1 MADYKLE
8 PNEKLDVRE
17 ILKDLDKY
25 EPRRRG
31 WAWRKPAP
39 GLKMGPFEYKDC
51 SEPLKN
57 SVGLPPA
64 KYFGGIDPQPMP
76 VITTEIASG
85 RFEDDIRRMRMAA
98 WHGADHLM
106 VIRHMG
112 QSHID
117 GLMEG
122 TPQGIGGVPITRK
135 QVRAQRKAIDI
146 IEDEVGRPIN
156 YHSYVSGVAG
166 PDVAVMFA
174 EEGINGAHQD
184 PQYNVL
190 YRDINCV
197 RSFVDACES
206 KKIMAWANILQ
217 IDGAHNANA
226 TAREAWKVMPELI
239 VQHAINSLFS
249 EKVGIK
255 PENISLSTVPP
266 TATPAPAVYMDL
278 PYAVALRDICD
289 RYKMRAQQNTKYIC
303 SSAREATVTHVLNM
317 LISKLT
323 RADIQSTITPDEGR
337 NVPWHIYNIE
347 ATDNAK
353 QTLIGL
359 DGLMDM
365 VELKMD
371 GPLGEKARE
380 IKEKALLFMEE
391 IVEVGGYFQ
400 AVQEGFFVDSAEYPE
415 RNGDGIARKIEGGV
429 GYGYIFERE
438 EDYMAPV
445 TAHFGY
451 NNVEQYGGDP
461 ADPAALIGGCTFED
475 RSKIVYIDELEEE
488 DTVAT
493 RLEKVAKYHDGEAL
507 IPEVEWCGDG
517 TIMLTMCMPTH
528 VRAAEAAAL
537 ELGKKLGLVDPEVI
551 SKEVLQEAEGTRI
564 EMKGKVD
571 FDIDPNTLVIPPE
584 PHHLDDDTLFKEFA
598 EHPMQVVCGT
608 VGEDEHSVGLREIIN
623 IKHGGIEK
631 WGIKVEYLGTSVPV
645 EKLVDAAVE
654 LNADAIL
661 ASTII
666 SHDNVHYKN
675 MKRINDLAIE
685 KGIRDK
691 VIIAAGGTQVVPE
704 EARNTGIDEGFGRDS
719 HGIDVATFLAEE
731 AMRRRGEL

>member
-1 MADYKLE
+1 MADFELK

-17 ILKDLDKY
+17 ILKDIDKY

-31 WAWRKPAP
+31 WTWRKPAP
-39 GLKMGPFEYKDC
+39 NLQMGPFEFHDVT
-51 SEPLKN
+51 EPLKN

-64 KYFGGIDPQPMP
+64 KYFEDIDPQPMP

-98 WHGADHLM
+98 WHGADHIM

-122 TPQGIGGVPITRK
+122 TPQGIGGIPVTRK
-135 QVRAQRKAIDI
+135 LVRAQRKALDI

-206 KKIMAWANILQ
+206 KKILAWAGILQ

-255 PENISLSTVPP
+255 PENIALSTVPP
-266 TATPAPAVYMDL
+266 TATPAPCIYYDL
-278 PYAVALRDICD
+278 PYAVALRDFLR

-303 SSAREATVTHVLNM
+303 SSVREATVTHVMNM

-337 NVPWHIYNIE
+337 NVPWHIYNME
-347 ATDNAK
+347 AIDNAK
-353 QTLIGL
+353 QALIAM
-359 DGLMDM
+359 DGLMEM
-365 VELKMD
+365 VELKKD
-371 GPLGEKARE
+371 GPLIEMARDL
-380 IKEKALLFMEE
+380 KERAVLFMEE
-391 IVEVGGYFQ
+391 IIEVGGYFQ
-400 AVQEGFFVDSAEYPE
+400 AVQEGFFVDSAKYPE

-475 RSKIVYIDELEEE
+475 RSKIVFIDELDEE
-488 DTVAT
+488 DCVAR
-493 RLEKVAKYHDGEAL
+493 RLEKVEKYLDGKA
-507 IPEVEWCGDG
+507 IKPEMEWCGDG
-517 TIMLTMCMPTH
+517 TILLTMMIPAEPRT
-528 VRAAEAAAL
+528 AEAVAL
-537 ELGKKLGLVDPEVI
+537 EIGRKLGLEEPVVN
-551 SKEVLQEAEGTRI
+551 SKEVMQMAEGTRV
-564 EMKGKVD
+564 EMKGKVT
-571 FDIDPNTLVIPPE
+571 FDVDPSTLEIPPE
-584 PHHLDDDTLFKEFA
+584 PHHLDDATLYKEFE
-598 EHPMQVVCGT
+598 EHPMVVVCGT

-631 WGIKVEYLGTSVPV
+631 WGIKVNYLGTSVPV
-645 EKLVDAAVE
+645 EKLVDAAIE

-666 SHDNVHYKN
+666 SHDNIHYKN

-691 VIIAAGGTQVVPE
+691 VIIAAGGTQVIPE
-704 EARNTGIDEGFGRDS
+704 DAVKTGIDAGFGRDS
-719 HGIDVATFLAEE
+719 HGIDVATFLCEE
-731 AMRRRGEL
+731 AQRRRGEL